1 MALSPSLQQGQ
12 PIPIHI
18 CEDGSH
24 HPSLLSLQLAQEQPD
39 RPKLQNHTKTNQ
51 NNKKKGNNKKKKQQN
66 NNNTKENKQTN
77 KPRQASKTA
86 ASNPFLLSMRGWEKQ
101 GRVNNVQAV
110 QEQCHHCFR
119 VLLHIN

>member
-51 NNKKKGNNKKKKQQN
+51 NNKKKGNNKKKTTKQQQQQH
-66 NNNTKENKQTN
+66 KRK
-77 KPRQASKTA
+77 
-86 ASNPFLLSMRGWEKQ
+86 
-101 GRVNNVQAV
+101 
-110 QEQCHHCFR
+110 
-119 VLLHIN
+119 